1 MTEHDHLLV
10 SITTGSSEEAER
22 IAEALVQERLAAC
35 VNMVPAITSIYRWQG
50 EVHRDSEVL
59 LIARSRPELF
69 ESLAARVKEL
79 HSYEVPEIIALPI
92 AAGSKAY
99 LNWIDE
105 SVQGERGKGTAMN
118 LEDIKR
124 INQLFTE
131 FYPSLARQ
139 IANAYGRVDGL
150 ALEIGPYGPGISIEL
165 AKLCP
170 ELRVIVGDTLAEVLS
185 YLEER
190 VAEASL
196 DECIE
201 AGELDK
207 YNLPFSPATF
217 DLVVFRGGLFFW
229 ESQGQILK
237 EIYRVL
243 KPGGVA
249 VVGGGFG
256 AEAPDELI
264 EARAAEIRE
273 LNRRL
278 GKRTLSE
285 AEISHILEQAGL
297 TDCTEIER
305 RHGLWLTIRK

>member
-1 MTEHDHLLV
+1 MPDHEYLLV
-10 SITTGSSEEAER
+10 SITTSSSEEAAR

-35 VNMVPAITSIYRWQG
+35 VNIVPAITSIYRWQG

-59 LIARSRPELF
+59 LIAKSRPELF

-99 LNWIDE
+99 LNWIDQ
-105 SVQGERGKGTAMN
+105 SVQGETGKGTAMN
-118 LEDIKR
+118 LGDIKR
-124 INQLFTE
+124 INQLFAQ
-131 FYPSLARQ
+131 FYPYLARQ
-139 IANAYGRVDGL
+139 IANAYGREDGL

-165 AKLCP
+165 TKLCP
-170 ELRVIVGDTLAEVLS
+170 GLRVIVGDGSAEVLS
-185 YLEER
+185 YLEEK

-196 DECIE
+196 GKRIKVK
-201 AGELDK
+201 ELDK
-207 YNLPFSPATF
+207 FDLPFATATF

-229 ESQGQILK
+229 EDQAQILR

-243 KPGGVA
+243 KPSGVA

-256 AEAPDELI
+256 AEAPNELI

-273 LNRRL
+273 LNRHL

-285 AEISHILEQAGL
+285 AELGDILGQAGL
-297 TDCTEIER
+297 TEHAEVER

>member
-1 MTEHDHLLV
+1 
-10 SITTGSSEEAER
+10 
-22 IAEALVQERLAAC
+22 
-35 VNMVPAITSIYRWQG
+35 
-50 EVHRDSEVL
+50 
-59 LIARSRPELF
+59 
-69 ESLAARVKEL
+69 
-79 HSYEVPEIIALPI
+79 
-92 AAGSKAY
+92 
-99 LNWIDE
+99 
-105 SVQGERGKGTAMN
+105 MN

-124 INQLFTE
+124 INQLFAE
-131 FYPSLARQ
+131 FYPYLAQQ
-139 IANAYGRVDGL
+139 IASVYGREDGL

-165 AKLCP
+165 TRVCP
-170 ELRVIVGDTLAEVLS
+170 GLRIVVGDSSVEVLS

-196 DECIE
+196 GERIE
-201 AGELDK
+201 VKELDK
-207 YNLPFSPATF
+207 FDLPFAAATF

-229 ESQGQILK
+229 EDQVQILR

-243 KPGGVA
+243 KPSGVA

-278 GKRTLSE
+278 GKRTLPK
-285 AEISHILEQAGL
+285 AELSDILGQAGL
-297 TDCTEIER
+297 ADCIEVER

>member
-1 MTEHDHLLV
+1 MIICLI
-10 SITTGSSEEAER
+10 SITTGSSEEAEK

-35 VNMVPAITSIYRWQG
+35 VNIVPAITSIYRWQG

-59 LIARSRPELF
+59 LIAKSRPELF
-69 ESLAARVKEL
+69 DSLAARVKEL
-79 HSYEVPEIIALPI
+79 HSYEVPEVVALPI
-92 AAGSKAY
+92 VAGSKAY
-99 LNWIDE
+99 LSWVDE
-105 SVQGERGKGTAMN
+105 SVKRG
-118 LEDIKR
+118 LEDVKR
-124 INQLFTE
+124 INQLFAE
-131 FYPSLARQ
+131 FYPYLARQ
-139 IANAYGRVDGL
+139 IANAYGREDGL
-150 ALEIGPYGPGISIEL
+150 SLEIGPYAPGISIEL

-170 ELRVIVGDTLAEVLS
+170 GLTVIVGDSSTEVLS
-185 YLEER
+185 YLKER
-190 VAEASL
+190 VAETSL
-196 DECIE
+196 GERIRVK
-201 AGELDK
+201 ELDK
-207 YNLPFSPATF
+207 YNLPFDTATF
-217 DLVVFRGGLFFW
+217 DLVFFRGGLFFW
-229 ESQGQILK
+229 EDQAQILR

-285 AEISHILEQAGL
+285 RELNDILEQAGL
-297 TDCTEIER
+297 TDCSEVER